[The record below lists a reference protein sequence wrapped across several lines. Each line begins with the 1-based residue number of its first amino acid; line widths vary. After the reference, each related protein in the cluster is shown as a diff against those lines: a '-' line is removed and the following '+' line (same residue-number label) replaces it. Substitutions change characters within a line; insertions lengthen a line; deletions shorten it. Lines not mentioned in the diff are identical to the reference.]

1 MKKTAIISLSLLMSF
16 SAFAKSVSEA
26 LEDYQNSFS
35 PSSSDAPG
43 ATPAREAAV
52 RSTGAVAASAANLSC
67 DEDNETTLPLK
78 RLMQLMQSRS
88 PALKFDHDPRAGIL
102 TVSSPNIIGNCASML
117 DWTMEP
123 KVINGTKSYVI
134 AVKFKKGSDCQ
145 PDGSCTYSVTKADG
159 TSTKTEK
166 MVFKPTLDG
175 FDKCMVDSG
184 AVKGDAVDPNAV
196 YPARVS
202 YPFEGVTDTGNV
214 LFAARG
220 KPSSKINAKFGDW
233 TMVNGCDFY
242 ENPATG
248 GVNVSS
254 AADIDAK
261 ALSDQAAALRTCP
274 ANEYQK
280 VADFVDRNEKFAGDL
295 ANVRDRLIKE
305 EAQKVAKNITDGKF
319 NEEDAKILED
329 FEKYILQPK
338 IDRIKQLYAELQGLQ
353 GDARTAKQ
361 QELNAARAELAAYN
375 NAPYFVAAQVQKLLT
390 IGNFEGSTS
399 LFGIRAE
406 AAMYSKLGTKVDNV
420 DVTLDNI
427 NVQISRFQVEF
438 SKTVVD
444 EKEKY
449 AVRTGQTTGLA
460 QSYVDR
466 AQQLRDNQTTRTAN
480 YRDEMRTEIARTV
493 QGGYCYVYNPNP
505 AKCIAD
511 SQLRVKELAEELA
524 KKNDVDAK
532 RAVEMD
538 TKAQDYAKLERQG
551 REYVAKQ
558 NGETVPAE
566 STEDAL
572 TPSRRAASV
581 TTTASAPTNPQAS
594 YGGNQQQQMFQQ
606 QQQAMLAAQMQQWS
620 QYGQQQSQYP
630 QMGQQQ
636 MGFNGAPTYLGAQYG
651 QQQGYNP
658 MMMGG
663 QFGAQFGGQQGYN
676 PMMMGGQYGQAGY
689 SGAPTYLG
697 GQYGQQQGYNPYGMQ
712 QGYNPMMAGGAGY
725 GAGFNFYG
733 GFR

>member
-1 MKKTAIISLSLLMSF
+1 MKKTAILSLSLLMSF
-16 SAFAKSVSEA
+16 SALAKSVSEA
-26 LEDYQNSFS
+26 LEDYQNSFT

-43 ATPAREAAV
+43 STPARTAAV
-52 RSTGAVAASAANLSC
+52 RSTGAASASGANLSC
-67 DEDNETTLPLK
+67 DEDDETTLPLK

-88 PALKFDHDPRAGIL
+88 PAFKFDHDPRAGIL

-123 KVINGTKSYVI
+123 KEINGTKSYVI
-134 AVKFKKGSDCQ
+134 SVKFKKGSDCQ
-145 PDGSCTYSVTKADG
+145 PDGSCTYQVTKADG

-166 MVFKPTLDG
+166 MVFKPTLNG

-184 AVKGDAVDPNAV
+184 AIKGDAVDPNAV

-242 ENPATG
+242 ENPAAG

-254 AADIDAK
+254 AADIDAR
-261 ALSDQAAALRTCP
+261 ALSDQATALRSCP

-305 EAQKVAKNITDGKF
+305 EAQKVAKDIADGKF

-338 IDRIKQLYAELQGLQ
+338 IDRVKQLYAELQNLQ
-353 GDARTAKQ
+353 GDARVAKQ
-361 QELNAARAELAAYN
+361 QELNAARAELAAYT

-390 IGNFEGSTS
+390 IGNFDGATS

-420 DVTLDNI
+420 DVNLDNI

-449 AVRTGQTTGLA
+449 SVRTGQTTGLA
-460 QSYVDR
+460 QAYVDR
-466 AQQLRDNQTTRTAN
+466 AQQFRDNQTTRTAN
-480 YRDEMRTEIARTV
+480 YRDEMRSEIARTV
-493 QGGYCYVYNPNP
+493 QGGYCFVYNPNP

-511 SQLRVKELAEELA
+511 SQLRVKELADELA
-524 KKNDVDAK
+524 KKNEADAK

-538 TKAQDYAKLERQG
+538 SKAQDYAKLEREG
-551 REYVAKQ
+551 RVYVAKQ
-558 NGETVPAE
+558 NGETVPEEKAE
-566 STEDAL
+566 DTNL
-572 TPSRRAASV
+572 TPTRRAASV
-581 TTTASAPTNPQAS
+581 TTPSPQSNPQ
-594 YGGNQQQQMFQQ
+594 YGGNQQQQI
-606 QQQAMLAAQMQQWS
+606 MLAAQMQQWS
-620 QYGQQQSQYP
+620 QYGQQQSQFPQSQYP
-630 QMGQQQ
+630 QFGQGQ
-636 MGFNGAPTYLGAQYG
+636 GGYNGAPTYLGAQYG
-651 QQQGYNP
+651 GQPNYN
-658 MMMGG
+658 
-663 QFGAQFGGQQGYN
+663 GAQPYF
-676 PMMMGGQYGQAGY
+676 GGQYGGQPNFNG
-689 SGAPTYLG
+689 GAPTYLG
-697 GQYGQQQGYNPYGMQ
+697 GQYGGQPNFNGVPSYLGGQYGGQPNFNGYGGPS
-712 QGYNPMMAGGAGY
+712 GYNPMMAGGAGY
-725 GAGFNFYG
+725 GAGLNFYG